1 MAKNLLIV
9 ESPTK
14 VKTLKKYLP
23 KDFEVM
29 ASVGHVKDLPVNRL
43 GVDIEAGFRPDYVVI
58 KGKGKVLKALKDA
71 GKKADNIYLG
81 PDPDREGEA
90 IAWHIAE
97 ELNGGKKRIFR
108 VLFNELT
115 PKAIKEAVSTPQSL
129 NREKYES
136 QQARRI
142 LDRLV
147 GYQISPLLWA
157 KVRRGLSA
165 GRVQSVALKMICDRE
180 REIFSFVPQ
189 EYWSLTAH
197 LRAHEP
203 PLFKARLTHW
213 NGEKANLKSE
223 AQVNEI
229 LRRLDGKEFRVLKVT
244 KKKKKKNPPPPFI
257 TSQLQQEAYKRLGF
271 SAKKTMSIAQALYEG
286 VDLGPR
292 GQVGLITYMR
302 TDSFRIADDALIAV
316 REFIGHTYGPEF
328 LPERPNVYKSPK
340 GAQEA
345 HEAIRPTS
353 VELTPDEVAPF
364 LGKDQL
370 ALYTIIWRRFVACQM
385 SAAEYQ
391 QTQANIQAGEGV
403 FRASGSI
410 MIFKGFTIVYDEAS
424 ASNSD
429 RTEEGL
435 LPPLKK
441 NQVLDLD
448 RLEPAQHFTQP
459 PPRFTEASLIKA
471 LEENGIGRPS
481 TYATI
486 ISNIN
491 QRAYVR
497 VEKGRFRPT
506 ELGFLVTDLLVK
518 NFPEIMDIRFTAQM
532 EGDLDRIER
541 GQVRW
546 TNVLKKFYE
555 RFQHELEKAKAEM
568 KGEMPA
574 GVECPECG
582 RPMVIR
588 SGRNGL
594 FLACS
599 GYPECTYTSNFE
611 RDEKGRVVAEKIPEV
626 SEAEVVCEKCGKPMV
641 VKRGRFGAFLAC
653 SGYPK
658 CKNTKSLN
666 GVNATHNGEP
676 PPEQSVCKVCGGK
689 MVVKV
694 SKKGQRF
701 LACENYPKCTNTESL
716 STGVPCPQE
725 GCTGTLVE
733 RFSKKGKVFYACDQ
747 YPKCRFTL
755 WDRPFDEKCPVCGTK
770 VLLIKYDKN
779 GKGILRCRKKGCN
792 FSRPFEPSSTD

>member
-29 ASVGHVKDLPVNRL
+29 ASVGHVKDLPVSKL
-43 GVDIEAGFRPDYVVI
+43 GVDIEGGFRPQYVVI
-58 KGKGKVLKALKDA
+58 KGKGKILKALKEA
-71 GKKADNIYLG
+71 GKKAEVIYLG

-97 ELNGGKKRIFR
+97 ELNGKKKVFR

-115 PKAIKEAVSTPQSL
+115 PKAIEEAVSTPQAL
-129 NREKYES
+129 NKEKYES

-157 KVRRGLSA
+157 KIRRGLSA

-197 LRAHEP
+197 LRASEP
-203 PLFKARLTHW
+203 PPFKARLTHW
-213 NGEKANLKSE
+213 KGEKAELKNQ
-223 AQVNEI
+223 AQVNKIVRGLE
-229 LRRLDGKEFRVLKVT
+229 DKKFRVLKVT
-244 KKKKKKNPPPPFI
+244 KKKRKRNPPPPFI
-257 TSQLQQEAYKRLGF
+257 TSQMQQEAYKRLGF
-271 SAKKTMSIAQALYEG
+271 SARKTMTIAQALYEG
-286 VDLGPR
+286 IDLGPR

-302 TDSFRIADDALIAV
+302 TDSFRIADDALNAV
-316 REFIGHTYGPEF
+316 RDFIQGHYGREY
-328 LPERPNVYKSPK
+328 LPDKPNAFKSPK

-353 VELTPDEVAPF
+353 VELTPEDVAPF
-364 LGKDQL
+364 LDKDHL
-370 ALYTIIWRRFVACQM
+370 ALYNLIWKRFVACQM
-385 SAAEYQ
+385 APALYQ
-391 QTQANIQAGEGV
+391 QTQADIEAGDGI
-403 FRASGSI
+403 FRASGSVL
-410 MIFKGFTIVYDEAS
+410 IFKGFTAVYDETAP
-424 ASNSD
+424 D
-429 RTEEGL
+429 TGKTDEEF

-441 NQVLDLD
+441 NQVLELD
-448 RLEPAQHFTQP
+448 KLEPAQHFTQP
-459 PPRFTEASLIKA
+459 PPRFTEATLIKA
-471 LEENGIGRPS
+471 LEDNGIGRPS

-491 QRAYVR
+491 RREYVR
-497 VEKGRFRPT
+497 VDKGRFRPT

-518 NFPEIMDIRFTAQM
+518 NFPEIMDVRFTAQM
-532 EGDLDRIER
+532 ENDLDKIER
-541 GQVRW
+541 GHVRW
-546 TNVLKKFYE
+546 TTVLNKFYK
-555 RFQHELEKAKAEM
+555 RFEHDLEKAKTEM
-568 KGEMPA
+568 KGEVPA
-574 GVECPECG
+574 GLNCPECG
-582 RPMVIR
+582 KAMVIKC
-588 SGRNGL
+588 GRNGL

-611 RDEKGRVVAEKIPEV
+611 RDEKGRVVAEKAPEP
-626 SEAEVVCEKCGKPMV
+626 SEVEEVCEKCGRPMV
-641 VKRGRFGAFLAC
+641 IKRGKFGAFLAC
-653 SGYPK
+653 SGYPE
-658 CKNTKSLN
+658 CKYTKSLN
-666 GVNATHNGEP
+666 ESPSDNGEP

-725 GCTGTLVE
+725 GCKGMLVE
-733 RFSKKGKVFYACDQ
+733 RLSKKGKVFYACNQ
-747 YPKCRFTL
+747 YPNCKFVL
-755 WDRPFDEKCPVCGTK
+755 WDRPFNDKCPICGTK
-770 VLLIKYDKN
+770 VLLMKYDKS
-779 GKGILRCRKKGCN
+779 GSAILKCRKKGCN
-792 FSRPFEPSSTD
+792 FTRPLDPSSTD

>member
-14 VKTLKKYLP
+14 VRTLKKYLP

-43 GVDIEAGFRPDYVVI
+43 GVDIEAGFKPEYVVI
-58 KGKGKVLKALKDA
+58 KGKGKVLKALKEA
-71 GKKADNIYLG
+71 SKMADNIYLG

-97 ELNGGKKRIFR
+97 ELNGKKKKIFR

-115 PKAIKEAVSTPQSL
+115 PKAIKEAISSPQSL

-147 GYQISPLLWA
+147 GYQISPLLWT
-157 KVRRGLSA
+157 KVKRGLSA

-197 LRAHEP
+197 LRAQDP
-203 PLFKARLTHW
+203 PPFKARLTHW
-213 NGEKANLKSE
+213 NGEKADLKNE
-223 AQVNEI
+223 AQVSEI
-229 LRRLDGKEFRVLKVT
+229 VRRLEGKQFRVLKVT

-257 TSQLQQEAYKRLGF
+257 TSTLQQEAYKRLGF
-271 SAKKTMSIAQALYEG
+271 SAKKTMSIAQVLYEG

-302 TDSFRIADDALIAV
+302 TDSFRIADEALDAV
-316 REFIGHTYGPEF
+316 REFIRKTYGAEF
-328 LPERPNVYKSPK
+328 LPEKPNVYKSAK
-340 GAQEA
+340 TAQEA

-353 VELTPDEVAPF
+353 IELSPEEVAPF
-364 LGKDQL
+364 LDKDQL
-370 ALYTIIWRRFVACQM
+370 ALYTIIWKRFVASQM
-385 SAAEYQ
+385 SAAEYE
-391 QTQANIQAGEGV
+391 QTQVDIEAGEGI
-403 FRASGSI
+403 FRASGSV
-410 MIFKGFTIVYDEAS
+410 MVFKGFTVVYNEQSD
-424 ASNSD
+424 SNSD
-429 RTEEGL
+429 KTEEGL

-441 NQVLDLD
+441 NQVLELD

-459 PPRFTEASLIKA
+459 PPRYTEATLIKA

-491 QRAYVR
+491 QRAYVK
-497 VEKGRFRPT
+497 VEKGRFKPT

-518 NFPEIMDIRFTAQM
+518 SFPEIMDIHFTAQM

-541 GQVRW
+541 GQVKW
-546 TNVLKKFYE
+546 TSVLKKFYE
-555 RFQHELEKAKAEM
+555 RFQHELDKAKAEM

-582 RPMVIR
+582 RPMVIK
-588 SGRNGL
+588 SGKNGL

-611 RDEKGRVVAEKIPEV
+611 RDEKGRVVAEKVPEV
-626 SEAEVVCEKCGKPMV
+626 SETDSVCDKCGKPMV
-641 VKRGRFGAFLAC
+641 IKRGRFGAFLAC
-653 SGYPK
+653 TGYPE
-658 CKNTKSLN
+658 CKNTKSITE
-666 GVNATHNGEP
+666 ATSTDYGLP
-676 PPEQSVCKVCGGK
+676 PPEQSECKVCGGK
-689 MVVKV
+689 MLIKV
-694 SKKGQRF
+694 SKKGQKF
-701 LACENYPKCTNTESL
+701 LACENYPKCTYTESL

-725 GCTGTLVE
+725 GCPGTLVE
-733 RFSKKGKVFYACDQ
+733 RFSKKGKLFYACDQ
-747 YPKCRFTL
+747 YPRCRFTL
-755 WDRPFDEKCPVCGTK
+755 WDRPFDGQCPVCGTK
-770 VLLIKYDKN
+770 VLLIKYDKS
-779 GKGILRCRKKGCN
+779 GKPILKCRKKGCDFN
-792 FSRPFEPSSTD
+792 RPLEPSSTD